1 MKKNDSISII
11 VKPTNACNLRCK
23 HCYHSGTGYSDD
35 KMSEEVLER
44 LISSTVS
51 NYNNVSYIW
60 HGGEP
65 LTMPVEFYKKALELQ
80 DKYRISKEQ
89 CIRNSMQS
97 NGTYITEEIA
107 EFIADNNILIGLS
120 FEGPYNDVLRGLTEK
135 TEEGYANLKKHNII
149 PGSIAVVGKYNVDDL
164 ISVYEY
170 FRQRNRPLKLN
181 PIFDSGEASNNKE
194 LLLNDPIH
202 YAEKMCELFDVWM
215 YGTNTNIRISPFSGY
230 AQSVIS
236 NKPTCCTNS
245 GCLKHWLGITPKGDL
260 YPCGR
265 YYPEEFCLGNIMDFT
280 DLHDVYR
287 TETYKEIIR
296 KTNIRRKKCREKC
309 DVFELC
315 YGGCLNEAMLE
326 GGIDMIPEFSC
337 SSYRIIIQHIKM
349 QMDRA
354 LERGSDYLSKYNKY
368 IKSILKRKMEDKS

>member
-80 DKYRISKEQ
+80 EKYRISKGQ

-107 EFIADNNILIGLS
+107 KFITDHNILIGLS
-120 FEGPYNDVLRGLTEK
+120 FEGPYNDFLRGLTEK

-181 PIFDSGEASNNKE
+181 PIFDSGEASNNEE
-194 LLLNDPIH
+194 LLLDDPIH
-202 YAEKMCELFDVWM
+202 YAKKMCELFDVWM
-215 YGTNTNIRISPFSGY
+215 YDTNTNIRISPFSGY
-230 AQSVIS
+230 AQS
-236 NKPTCCTNS
+236 
-245 GCLKHWLGITPKGDL
+245 
-260 YPCGR
+260 
-265 YYPEEFCLGNIMDFT
+265 
-280 DLHDVYR
+280 
-287 TETYKEIIR
+287 
-296 KTNIRRKKCREKC
+296 
-309 DVFELC
+309 
-315 YGGCLNEAMLE
+315 
-326 GGIDMIPEFSC
+326 
-337 SSYRIIIQHIKM
+337 SYFQ
-349 QMDRA
+349 
-354 LERGSDYLSKYNKY
+354 
-368 IKSILKRKMEDKS
+368 